1 MIRIVQFND
10 DASAGEFQ
18 EGGWCNLVI
27 MRVATLI
34 AVSFLTCTLRAESKL
49 QALAAQIEADA
60 AREEIR
66 LGMDTRI
73 RAAERLRL
81 VDPAAAKHILD
92 SGLPVLSKPFAPG
105 FLTYRFMNTYA
116 FIDLDAAEK
125 AGSKLS
131 DKIEVYAA
139 LIDQSAR
146 ARDYSRVNRLV
157 RSAEREGHYALGA
170 TISAL
175 QYMVRDIPGE
185 AKELL
190 QERIGAFPT
199 SRATDREVRSLL
211 STLAVFPAVDSQLAR
226 EAIHKIFE
234 AIDRPDFRKYDSESE
249 VTATYIVHGKQIQTA
264 TTYDTV
270 LLPSAA
276 YLAVFDPEA
285 YHAREASLPE
295 WRHNLDEVRWFN
307 LPEIVRAN
315 TVARHKA
322 PPAGANSDQESASH
336 FAAVL
341 AVAKGKDLP
350 EEQRR
355 KAFEDLWKIAR
366 EMPVWQRYNWMR
378 EGFFYAVQ
386 SKIDGVF
393 GPAVLAWIETLDAA
407 VRSDD
412 IMLIRTHERGEF
424 HLWYVQLLDLFEQ
437 RDFALGQPHPSLV
450 SRRALRLLDAAATEH
465 VDFSLPSTDGKTF
478 HLADLKGKV
487 VLIDFWATWCA
498 PCRDAL
504 PAIEK
509 IHREWRDK
517 GLVVFGIDDEDSRII
532 APFLAKNGITYPTLL
547 DPDRKVHNLF
557 GQDGNGEGIPLTL
570 VFDRSG
576 NFAARVPFPHD
587 EVILLDVLKKVGLL
601 DTKAP

>member
-18 EGGWCNLVI
+18 EAGWCNLVI

-49 QALAAQIEADA
+49 QALAVQIESDA
-60 AREEIR
+60 AREDVR

-125 AGSKLS
+125 AGSKLG

-139 LIDQSAR
+139 LIQESAR
-146 ARDYSRVNRLV
+146 VKDYTRVNRLV
-157 RSAEREGHYALGA
+157 RSAEREGYYALGA

-175 QYMVRDIPGE
+175 QNMLRDVPAE
-185 AKELL
+185 ATELL
-190 QERIGAFPT
+190 RERIAAFPT
-199 SRATDREVRSLL
+199 SRATDREIRSLL
-211 STLAVFPAVDSQLAR
+211 STLAVFPNVHSQLAR

-315 TVARHKA
+315 TVVRHKA

-407 VRSDD
+407 VKSDD

-450 SRRALRLLDAAATEH
+450 SRRALRSLDAAATEH

-487 VLIDFWATWCA
+487 VLIDFWATWCS

-504 PAIEK
+504 PTIEK
-509 IHREWRDK
+509 LHREWRDK
-517 GLVVFGIDDEDSRII
+517 GLVVLGIDDEDGRII

-587 EVILLDVLKKVGLL
+587 EVILLDVLKKAGLL